1 MKCIFQY
8 LYLYFLH
15 FFFLIVVIL
24 PEAMLIDMFGDIEF
38 IHEVKS
44 FLNEFFPNQ
53 ILFNIVLLMLFVG
66 VSAVFIVRAIAT
78 IRALLKTLSTPFFS
92 DLWVKI
98 SHKAYGREEVS
109 PGSVR
114 HLSLKKGGSIHTVY
128 VGDHLVG
135 TIEGD
140 PIYFLSERIK
150 PKIGVYQVTLGPI
163 KDIIFTRTIILDQF
177 SLLFP
182 GASLLVTKQRV
193 KGGLIQYHV
202 GIKIPD
208 SPRMRVLLSK
218 IRRAFPQL
226 QNNELLLS
234 KHIRWI
240 LLCNRLIRED
250 REYLVTND

>member
-1 MKCIFQY
+1 
-8 LYLYFLH
+8 
-15 FFFLIVVIL
+15 
-24 PEAMLIDMFGDIEF
+24 MLIDMFGDIEF

-150 PKIGVYQVTLGPI
+150 PKIANQCRGSGKAP
-163 KDIIFTRTIILDQF
+163 
-177 SLLFP
+177 
-182 GASLLVTKQRV
+182 
-193 KGGLIQYHV
+193 
-202 GIKIPD
+202 
-208 SPRMRVLLSK
+208 
-218 IRRAFPQL
+218 
-226 QNNELLLS
+226 
-234 KHIRWI
+234 
-240 LLCNRLIRED
+240 
-250 REYLVTND
+250 